1 MSAPRTHEPQEI
13 PVSLRR
19 LGSPAAAPS
28 NIQTLLTIFMLLGK
42 GYCDRDRKGTG
53 AQQGFGGGHPS
64 VGEVGFRRL
73 CRVAGMLRGGPA
85 SHKQVFT

>member
-13 PVSLRR
+13 QISLRR

-28 NIQTLLTIFMLLGK
+28 NIQTTIFMLLGK

-73 CRVAGMLRGGPA
+73 CRVAGMLRDVPA
-85 SHKQVFT
+85 RHKQVFT